1 VTCVFALIPRAGPV
15 GATSQSGRRAWLT
28 ALSQKV
34 VGVFVLADTAG
45 YRSIQTTQ
53 YYVTVN
59 HEMRRNA
66 AGDCELVC
74 VFVHHGG

>member
-1 VTCVFALIPRAGPV
+1 LLRYFCSAVLPT
-15 GATSQSGRRAWLT
+15 T
-28 ALSQKV
+28 KV
-34 VGVFVLADTAG
+34 RCVFVLADTAG

-59 HEMRRNA
+59 HEMRPDA

-74 VFVHHGG
+74 VFADHRG